1 MAQIEDEN
9 NSFNNSNNENDI
21 SIKSLEGKENHN
33 ELIDAIEKNNKNIIS
48 FKSTNDT
55 LKISSKSIKKIFSLM
70 TNDLEKLSDIYLD
83 HVTINIFDFIPN
95 QNTAQSNND
104 KMTNS
109 KIENME
115 LDVKYK
121 TVLDKTTIFSINLG
135 NNISTENNLKSS
147 IRIERKSLQK
157 IFSYLNESIIG
168 MSDYINLIILYLQ
181 KENQSDLAKLVI
193 EQKILGK
200 YYKEPKKLAS
210 VEIKKDLN
218 NYINIPAKNRSQN
231 IYSFDMLFNKVLDYI
246 DDYDKESSFSD
257 NINNIIIPRKNIDDD
272 LIQTANVCFVEE
284 GILTDGRTSA
294 ESRKRNNSNIHT
306 NQDICNKDLC
316 NGMCNIF

>member
-1 MAQIEDEN
+1 MNQNGEEN
-9 NSFNNSNNENDI
+9 NLLNNSNNQDNI
-21 SIKSLEGKENHN
+21 SIKSLEEKENHN
-33 ELIDAIEKNNKNIIS
+33 EIIDAIERNNKNIIS

-70 TNDLEKLSDIYLD
+70 TNDLENLSDVYLD

-95 QNTAQSNND
+95 QNIEQNSND
-104 KMTNS
+104 KKDNS
-109 KIENME
+109 KIGSME

-121 TVLDKTTIFSINLG
+121 IVLDKTTIFSINLD
-135 NNISTENNLKSS
+135 NNTNADNNLKSS
-147 IRIERKSLQK
+147 LKIERKSLQK
-157 IFSYLNESIIG
+157 IFSYLKETIIG

-181 KENQSDLAKLVI
+181 NENQSDLAKLVI

-200 YYKEPKKLAS
+200 YYKGPKKLVSA
-210 VEIKKDLN
+210 EIKKGLN
-218 NYINIPAKNRSQN
+218 NFINIPVKNRSQN

-257 NINNIIIPRKNIDDD
+257 NINNIIIPRKSINDD

-284 GILTDGRTSA
+284 GILTDGKETA
-294 ESRKRNNSNIHT
+294 ETRKRNNSTIHV

-316 NGMCNIF
+316 NGMCHIF

>member
-9 NSFNNSNNENDI
+9 NSLNNSYNENDI

-83 HVTINIFDFIPN
+83 HITINIFDFIPN

-109 KIENME
+109 KIGNME

-157 IFSYLNESIIG
+157 IFTYLNESIIG

-210 VEIKKDLN
+210 IEIKKDLN
-218 NYINIPAKNRSQN
+218 NYINIPVKNRNQN

>member
-1 MAQIEDEN
+1 
-9 NSFNNSNNENDI
+9 
-21 SIKSLEGKENHN
+21 
-33 ELIDAIEKNNKNIIS
+33 
-48 FKSTNDT
+48 
-55 LKISSKSIKKIFSLM
+55 
-70 TNDLEKLSDIYLD
+70 
-83 HVTINIFDFIPN
+83 
-95 QNTAQSNND
+95 
-104 KMTNS
+104 
-109 KIENME
+109 
-115 LDVKYK
+115 
-121 TVLDKTTIFSINLG
+121 
-135 NNISTENNLKSS
+135 
-147 IRIERKSLQK
+147 
-157 IFSYLNESIIG
+157 

-200 YYKEPKKLAS
+200 YYKEPKK
-210 VEIKKDLN
+210 V
-218 NYINIPAKNRSQN
+218 KNRSQN

-294 ESRKRNNSNIHT
+294 ESRKRNNSNVHT

>member
-1 MAQIEDEN
+1 MAQIEVEN
-9 NSFNNSNNENDI
+9 NSLNNSDNQNDI

-48 FKSTNDT
+48 FKSTNAS
-55 LKISSKSIKKIFSLM
+55 LKISSKSLKKIFSLM

-83 HVTINIFDFIPN
+83 QVTINIFDFIPD
-95 QNTAQSNND
+95 QNLELSNHE
-104 KMTNS
+104 KMTKPQKDS
-109 KIENME
+109 ME
-115 LDVKYK
+115 LDIKYK
-121 TVLDKTTIFSINLG
+121 TILDKTTIFNINLD
-135 NNISTENNLKSS
+135 NNINIESNLKSS
-147 IRIERKSLQK
+147 IKIERKSLQK
-157 IFSYLNESIIG
+157 IFSYLNESIIS

-181 KENQSDLAKLVI
+181 NENQSDLAKLVI

-200 YYKEPKKLAS
+200 YYKEPKKKAS
-210 VEIKKDLN
+210 AEIKKDLN
-218 NYINIPAKNRSQN
+218 NYINVPVKNRSQN
-231 IYSFDMLFNKVLDYI
+231 IYTFDMLFNKVLNYL

-257 NINNIIIPRKNIDDD
+257 NINNLIIPRKSINDD

-284 GILTDGRTSA
+284 GILTDGKTSV
-294 ESRKRNNSNIHT
+294 ESRKKSTSNIHP

>member
-9 NSFNNSNNENDI
+9 NSLNNSNNENDI

-83 HVTINIFDFIPN
+83 HITINIFDFIPN

-109 KIENME
+109 KIESME

-121 TVLDKTTIFSINLG
+121 TVLYKTTIFSINLG

-147 IRIERKSLQK
+147 IRIERKTLQK
-157 IFSYLNESIIG
+157 IFTYLNESIIG

-257 NINNIIIPRKNIDDD
+257 NINNIIIPRKNINDD

-284 GILTDGRTSA
+284 GILTDGRTSP

>member
-9 NSFNNSNNENDI
+9 NLLNNSDNQDDI

-33 ELIDAIEKNNKNIIS
+33 ELIDAIERNNKNIIS

-55 LKISSKSIKKIFSLM
+55 LKISSKSIKKIFLLM
-70 TNDLEKLSDIYLD
+70 TDDLEKLSDIYLD
-83 HVTINIFDFIPN
+83 HVTINIFDFIPEKN
-95 QNTAQSNND
+95 ISQSYND

-121 TVLDKTTIFSINLG
+121 NVLDKTTIFNINLD
-135 NNISTENNLKSS
+135 NIITPESNLKSS
-147 IRIERKSLQK
+147 IKIERKSLQK
-157 IFSYLNESIIG
+157 IFSYLSESIIG

-181 KENQSDLAKLVI
+181 NENQSDLAKLVI

-200 YYKEPKKLAS
+200 YYKEPKKMAS
-210 VEIKKDLN
+210 IEIKKDLN
-218 NYINIPAKNRSQN
+218 NIINVPVKNRSQN
-231 IYSFDMLFNKVLDYI
+231 IYSFDMLFNKVLDYL

-284 GILTDGRTSA
+284 GILTDGITSA
-294 ESRKRNNSNIHT
+294 ESKKKNNSNIHT

>member
-9 NSFNNSNNENDI
+9 NLLNISNNQDDI

-33 ELIDAIEKNNKNIIS
+33 ELIDAIEKNNKNIIL

-83 HVTINIFDFIPN
+83 HVTINIFDFVPN

-135 NNISTENNLKSS
+135 NNISTENNLKSN

-157 IFSYLNESIIG
+157 IFTYLNESIIG

-200 YYKEPKKLAS
+200 YYKEPKKLDS

-218 NYINIPAKNRSQN
+218 NYINIPVKNRSQN

-257 NINNIIIPRKNIDDD
+257 NINNIIIPRKNINDD

-284 GILTDGRTSA
+284 GILTDGRTSP

>member
-9 NSFNNSNNENDI
+9 NSLNNSNNENDI
-21 SIKSLEGKENHN
+21 SIKSLEGKDNHN
-33 ELIDAIEKNNKNIIS
+33 ELIDAIEKNNKNIIL

-83 HVTINIFDFIPN
+83 HVTINIFDFVPN

-135 NNISTENNLKSS
+135 NNISTENNLKSN

-157 IFSYLNESIIG
+157 IFTYLNESIIG

-210 VEIKKDLN
+210 IEIKKDLN
-218 NYINIPAKNRSQN
+218 NYINIPVKNRSQN

>member
-1 MAQIEDEN
+1 
-9 NSFNNSNNENDI
+9 
-21 SIKSLEGKENHN
+21 
-33 ELIDAIEKNNKNIIS
+33 
-48 FKSTNDT
+48 
-55 LKISSKSIKKIFSLM
+55 
-70 TNDLEKLSDIYLD
+70 
-83 HVTINIFDFIPN
+83 
-95 QNTAQSNND
+95 
-104 KMTNS
+104 
-109 KIENME
+109 
-115 LDVKYK
+115 
-121 TVLDKTTIFSINLG
+121 
-135 NNISTENNLKSS
+135 
-147 IRIERKSLQK
+147 
-157 IFSYLNESIIG
+157 

-210 VEIKKDLN
+210 VEIKKDLI

-294 ESRKRNNSNIHT
+294 ESRKRNNSNVHT

>member
-9 NSFNNSNNENDI
+9 NSLNNSNNENDI
-21 SIKSLEGKENHN
+21 SIKSLEGKENHS

-48 FKSTNDT
+48 FKSTNDS
-55 LKISSKSIKKIFSLM
+55 LKISSKSIKKIFSLI

-83 HVTINIFDFIPN
+83 HITINIFDFIPN

-115 LDVKYK
+115 LDAKYK

-157 IFSYLNESIIG
+157 IFTYLNESIIG

-210 VEIKKDLN
+210 IEIKKDLN
-218 NYINIPAKNRSQN
+218 NYINIPVKNRSQN
-231 IYSFDMLFNKVLDYI
+231 IYTFDMLFNKVLNYL

>member
-9 NSFNNSNNENDI
+9 NLLNISNNQDDI

-48 FKSTNDT
+48 FKSTNDI

-70 TNDLEKLSDIYLD
+70 TDDLEKLSDIYLD
-83 HVTINIFDFIPN
+83 HVTINIFDFIPD
-95 QNTAQSNND
+95 QNIAQSSND
-104 KMTNS
+104 KKANS
-109 KIENME
+109 KNENME

-121 TVLDKTTIFSINLG
+121 TVLDKTTIFNINLD
-135 NNISTENNLKSS
+135 NNINIESNLKSS
-147 IRIERKSLQK
+147 IKIERKSLQK
-157 IFSYLNESIIG
+157 IFSYLSESIIG
-168 MSDYINLIILYLQ
+168 MSDYINLIILYL
-181 KENQSDLAKLVI
+181 KNENQSDLAKLVI

-200 YYKEPKKLAS
+200 YYKEPKKKAS
-210 VEIKKDLN
+210 AEIKKNLN
-218 NYINIPAKNRSQN
+218 NFINVPVKNRSQN
-231 IYSFDMLFNKVLDYI
+231 IYTFDMLFNKVLNHI

-257 NINNIIIPRKNIDDD
+257 NINNLIIPRKSINDD

-284 GILTDGRTSA
+284 GILTDGKTSV
-294 ESRKRNNSNIHT
+294 ESRKKSTSNIHP

>member
-1 MAQIEDEN
+1 MAENEDEN
-9 NSFNNSNNENDI
+9 NSLNNSNNQNDI
-21 SIKSLEGKENHN
+21 SMKSLEEKENHN
-33 ELIDAIEKNNKNIIS
+33 EIIDAIEKNNKNIIS
-48 FKSTNDT
+48 FKSTNHT
-55 LKISSKSIKKIFSLM
+55 LKISSKTIKKIFSLM

-95 QNTAQSNND
+95 QNTEKSNNNR
-104 KMTNS
+104 MVNS
-109 KIENME
+109 KNENIE

-121 TVLDKTTIFSINLG
+121 TVLDKATIFNINLD
-135 NNISTENNLKSS
+135 NNINIESNLKSS
-147 IRIERKSLQK
+147 IKIERKSLHK
-157 IFSYLNESIIG
+157 IFSYLKESIIG
-168 MSDYINLIILYLQ
+168 MSDYINLIILYLEN
-181 KENQSDLAKLVI
+181 ENQSDLAKLVI

-200 YYKEPKKLAS
+200 YYKEPKKLVSA
-210 VEIKKDLN
+210 EIKKDLN
-218 NYINIPAKNRSQN
+218 NYINIPVKNRSQN

-294 ESRKRNNSNIHT
+294 ESRKRNNSNIHS
-306 NQDICNKDLC
+306 NQEICNKELC

>member
-9 NSFNNSNNENDI
+9 NSLNNSNNQNDI

-83 HVTINIFDFIPN
+83 HITINIFDFIPN

-109 KIENME
+109 KIGNME

-135 NNISTENNLKSS
+135 NNISTENNLKSN

-157 IFSYLNESIIG
+157 IFTYLNESIIG

-210 VEIKKDLN
+210 IEIKKDLN
-218 NYINIPAKNRSQN
+218 NYINIPVKNRSQN

-257 NINNIIIPRKNIDDD
+257 NINNIIIPRKNINDD

>member
-9 NSFNNSNNENDI
+9 NSLNNSNNQNDI
-21 SIKSLEGKENHN
+21 SIKILEGKENHN
-33 ELIDAIEKNNKNIIS
+33 KLIDAIDKNNKNIIS
-48 FKSTNDT
+48 FNSTNDT

-83 HVTINIFDFIPN
+83 HVTINIFDFVPN

-121 TVLDKTTIFSINLG
+121 TVLDKTTIFNINLG
-135 NNISTENNLKSS
+135 NNISTENNLKSN

-157 IFSYLNESIIG
+157 IFTYLNESIIG

-210 VEIKKDLN
+210 IEIKKDLN
-218 NYINIPAKNRSQN
+218 NYINIPVKNRSQN

-257 NINNIIIPRKNIDDD
+257 NINNIIIPRKNINDD

-284 GILTDGRTSA
+284 GILTDGRTSP

>member
-9 NSFNNSNNENDI
+9 NSLNNSNNENDI

-83 HVTINIFDFIPN
+83 HVTINIFDFVPN

-157 IFSYLNESIIG
+157 IFTYLNESIIG

-316 NGMCNIF
+316 NGICNIF

>member
-9 NSFNNSNNENDI
+9 NLLNNSDNQDDI

-33 ELIDAIEKNNKNIIS
+33 ELIDAIERNNKNIIS

-55 LKISSKSIKKIFSLM
+55 LKISSKSIKKIFLLM
-70 TNDLEKLSDIYLD
+70 TDDLEKLSDIYLD
-83 HVTINIFDFIPN
+83 HVTINIFDFIPEKN
-95 QNTAQSNND
+95 ISQSYND

-121 TVLDKTTIFSINLG
+121 NVLDKTTIFNINLD
-135 NNISTENNLKSS
+135 NIITPESNLKSS
-147 IRIERKSLQK
+147 IKIERKSLQK
-157 IFSYLNESIIG
+157 IFSYLSESIIG

-181 KENQSDLAKLVI
+181 NENQSDLAKLVI

-200 YYKEPKKLAS
+200 YYKEPKKVAS
-210 VEIKKDLN
+210 IEIKKGLN
-218 NYINIPAKNRSQN
+218 NIINVPVKNRIQN
-231 IYSFDMLFNKVLDYI
+231 IYSFDMLFNKVLDYL

-284 GILTDGRTSA
+284 GILTDGITSA
-294 ESRKRNNSNIHT
+294 ESKKKNNSSIHT

>member
-9 NSFNNSNNENDI
+9 NSLNNSNNENDI
-21 SIKSLEGKENHN
+21 SIKSLEGKDNHN
-33 ELIDAIEKNNKNIIS
+33 ELIDAIEKNNKNIIL

-121 TVLDKTTIFSINLG
+121 TVLDKTTIFNINLG
-135 NNISTENNLKSS
+135 NNISTENNLK
-147 IRIERKSLQK
+147 
-157 IFSYLNESIIG
+157 
-168 MSDYINLIILYLQ
+168 
-181 KENQSDLAKLVI
+181 
-193 EQKILGK
+193 
-200 YYKEPKKLAS
+200 
-210 VEIKKDLN
+210 
-218 NYINIPAKNRSQN
+218 
-231 IYSFDMLFNKVLDYI
+231 
-246 DDYDKESSFSD
+246 
-257 NINNIIIPRKNIDDD
+257 
-272 LIQTANVCFVEE
+272 
-284 GILTDGRTSA
+284 
-294 ESRKRNNSNIHT
+294 
-306 NQDICNKDLC
+306 
-316 NGMCNIF
+316 

>member
-1 MAQIEDEN
+1 MAQIEDGN
-9 NSFNNSNNENDI
+9 NSLNNSYNENDI

-48 FKSTNDT
+48 FKSTNDS
-55 LKISSKSIKKIFSLM
+55 LKISSKSIKKIFYLM

-83 HVTINIFDFIPN
+83 HITINIFDFIPN
-95 QNTAQSNND
+95 QNTAQISND

-157 IFSYLNESIIG
+157 IFTYLNESIIG

-210 VEIKKDLN
+210 IEIKKDLN
-218 NYINIPAKNRSQN
+218 NYINIPVKNRSQN

-272 LIQTANVCFVEE
+272 LIQTASVCFVEE

>member
-9 NSFNNSNNENDI
+9 NSLNNSNNQNDI

-83 HVTINIFDFIPN
+83 HITINIFDFIPN

-157 IFSYLNESIIG
+157 IFTYLNESIIG

-257 NINNIIIPRKNIDDD
+257 NINNIIIPRKNINDD

-284 GILTDGRTSA
+284 GILTDGRTSP